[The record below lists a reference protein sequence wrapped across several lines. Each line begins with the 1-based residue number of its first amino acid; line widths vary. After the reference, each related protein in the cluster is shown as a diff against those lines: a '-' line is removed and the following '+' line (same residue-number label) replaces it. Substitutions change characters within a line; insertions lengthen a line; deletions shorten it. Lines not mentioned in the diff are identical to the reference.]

1 MAERSCGVP
10 EERWVDLLGG
20 GLSVRESKALLAHKD
35 GCTACRM
42 VFEQWQALLGDT
54 GSEWSEAGLRERE
67 QFVAIGRR
75 AAPGEEHGEWSKQRL
90 RETEPAATHPGR
102 AVAQADLSPALR
114 RSLRRRAAAYA
125 LARRSA
131 AAIRTVAKRPAVAA
145 ACGLGAAVAVLLLL
159 LNPFARSGT
168 SAGGSLSP
176 AGYAMLHEPGGAAVM
191 SEPDT
196 IVYRSGGASA
206 DGALDPGLPPG
217 ARETLWLNVRT
228 HELFLLMEGLL
239 PSDRTDVQAW
249 SRSGGKNANLGLL
262 RFNDTRAHL
271 YSANVRPEEWESVLL
286 TIEPK
291 GGSPIPTKPE
301 TASIRLKPASVRPTV
316 TPGD

>member
-1 MAERSCGVP
+1 MTERKCGVP

-20 GLSVRESKALLAHKD
+20 SLSARESQVLLAHKD
-35 GCTACRM
+35 GCAACRTA
-42 VFEQWQALLGDT
+42 FEQWRALFGDT
-54 GSEWSEAGLRERE
+54 RDDWAKTGPREAE
-67 QFVAIGRR
+67 
-75 AAPGEEHGEWSKQRL
+75 SN
-90 RETEPAATHPGR
+90 ATHGGR
-102 AVAQADLSPALR
+102 ASARADLSPAHR
-114 RSLRRRAAAYA
+114 RSLRRHAAAYA

-159 LNPFARSGT
+159 LNPFARDGT
-168 SAGGSLSP
+168 AAGGGLSP

-191 SEPDT
+191 REPDT
-196 IVYRSGGASA
+196 VVYHSRSAPA
-206 DGALDPGLPPG
+206 DGAIDSGLPPG
-217 ARETLWLNVRT
+217 AQETLWLNVRT

-239 PSDRTDVQAW
+239 PSDHTDIQAW
-249 SRSGGKNANLGLL
+249 SRSGGQSANLGLL

-291 GGSPIPTKPE
+291 GGSRMPTKPE
-301 TASIRLKPASVRPTV
+301 TASIRLKSNSERPAGTSS
-316 TPGD
+316 D